1 MTLPAHPLTNFEI
14 QEYYQNEPRFNGV
27 FSRDNLPNSIK
38 NGAYV
43 INLDE
48 CHDIGTHWVALYVN
62 NKIVTYFDS
71 FGVEHIPKEII
82 KFISRKKIITNIYII
97 QAYDS
102 IMCGYFCIG
111 FINFMFNGKSLTDY
125 TNLFSPNDFDKID
138 DIILKYFGLR
148 CKMSNSNLEAN
159 EISKLKDLTKYRL
172 DEINNIK
179 EYFNTEIKERKDIIK
194 KISKYI
200 VAFDYAD
207 KAFITLSAS
216 FNTLSIASYAT
227 VVGIPAGIAGAS
239 LTLIFTV
246 TTGVVK
252 TLLNITRKK
261 KKKHN
266 KIIALARSKL
276 NIIENL
282 ISQALTDFEI
292 THEEFP
298 KIIYEKNN
306 YEQIIDNIK
315 SVKNVDDLNK
325 END

>member
-1 MTLPAHPLTNFEI
+1 MATDALSN
-14 QEYYQNEPRFNGV
+14 NN
-27 FSRDNLPNSIK
+27 NNNNSSSNNNNNNIK

-43 INLDE
+43 IDLDE
-48 CHDIGTHWVALYVN
+48 YGDIGTHWVALYVN
-62 NKIVTYFDS
+62 NKTIIYFDS
-71 FGVEHIPKEII
+71 FGVQHIPKEIM
-82 KFISRKKIITNIYII
+82 KFIGNKNMITNIFRI

-111 FINFMFNGKSLTDY
+111 FINFMFNG
-125 TNLFSPNDFDKID
+125 
-138 DIILKYFGLR
+138 
-148 CKMSNSNLEAN
+148 NSNLEVSKANRAN
-159 EISKLKDLTKYRL
+159 EMSELNDLIKFRL
-172 DEINNIK
+172 DEMNEIK
-179 EYFNTEIKERKDIIK
+179 DYLNSEIKERKDIIK

-200 VAFDYAD
+200 AVFDYAD
-207 KAFITLSAS
+207 KLFIILSAS
-216 FNTLSIASYAT
+216 FCTLSIASHAT
-227 VVGIPAGIAGAS
+227 ILGISVGIAGAS

-252 TLLNITRKK
+252 KLLNIKRKK
-261 KKKHN
+261 KKIHN

-282 ISQALTDFEI
+282 ISQPLIDFEI
-292 THEEFP
+292 THEEFS

-315 SVKNVDDLNK
+315 SVKSINDFNK